1 MIETLKKACI
11 EVRKSVKDLI
21 GTEEGNTKMSLGA
34 GGDISRKIDLIAEER
49 VIETIKQSG
58 TNPTIIGEECGSIK
72 GNDGGYIIMD
82 AIDGTTN
89 VTRSIPFNCCSL
101 AYATEPKLSSVVDA
115 AIIDFATGDLY
126 YASKDKGAFL
136 NGNKISVRKAD
147 NIKEDEIIAGVNI
160 SGISQELLRSIGPV
174 FSKLNHIRVF
184 GANALELCF
193 LARGYLDMFMDFRGK
208 IRPTDMAAAYL
219 IVKEAGG
226 LILDKTGNTLDSE
239 LSFNNRFSFIALSDM
254 KIYDLLAQDSNLLN
268 KKAPGPGFE
277 PGSKE

>member
-1 MIETLKKACI
+1 MIETLKTGCV

-21 GTEEGNTKMSLGA
+21 GTAEGNTKMGLGA
-34 GGDISRKIDLIAEER
+34 GGDISRKIDLIAEEK

-58 TNPTIIGEECGSIK
+58 INPTIIGEECGTIK

-101 AYATEPKLSSVVDA
+101 AYATETKLTSVVDA

-136 NGNKISVRKAD
+136 NGNKIGVRKPD
-147 NIKEDEIIAGVNI
+147 SINEDEIIAGVNI
-160 SGISQELLRSIGPV
+160 SGISQELLHSIGPI
-174 FSKLNHIRVF
+174 FTKLNHIRIF

-254 KIYDLLAQDSNLLN
+254 KIYDLLAQDF
-268 KKAPGPGFE
+268 KFE
-277 PGSKE
+277 

>member
-1 MIETLKKACI
+1 MIETLKTACI
-11 EVRKSVKDLI
+11 EVRKSVKDLV
-21 GTEEGNTKMSLGA
+21 GTPEGNTKMGLGA
-34 GGDISRKIDLIAEER
+34 GGDISRKIDIIAEKK
-49 VIETIKQSG
+49 VIETINKSG
-58 TNPTIIGEECGSIK
+58 RFPTIIGEECGTIK
-72 GNDGGYIIMD
+72 GNDDGYIIMD

-115 AIIDFATGDLY
+115 AILDIATGDLY
-126 YASKDKGAFL
+126 SASKDKGAFL
-136 NGNKISVRKAD
+136 NGNKISVLKPE
-147 NIKEDEIIAGVNI
+147 NIKQEEIIAGVNI
-160 SGISQELLRSIGPV
+160 SGISQELLYSIGPMLT
-174 FSKLNHIRVF
+174 KLNHIRVF

-219 IVKEAGG
+219 IVKEAKG
-226 LILDKTGNTLDSE
+226 LVLDKTGNTLDSE
-239 LSFNNRFSFIALSDM
+239 LSFNNRFSFIALSDI
-254 KIYDLLAQDSNLLN
+254 KIYDLLAQDFNLFN

>member
-1 MIETLKKACI
+1 MIETLKTACV

-21 GTEEGNTKMSLGA
+21 GTAEGNTKMGLGA
-34 GGDISRKIDLIAEER
+34 GGDISRKIDLIAEEK

-58 TNPTIIGEECGSIK
+58 INPTIIGEECGTIK

-101 AYATEPKLSSVVDA
+101 AYATETKLTSVVDA

-126 YASKDKGAFL
+126 YASKGKGAFL
-136 NGNKISVRKAD
+136 NGNKIGVRKPD

-160 SGISQELLRSIGPV
+160 SGISQELLLSIGPI
-174 FSKLNHIRVF
+174 FTKLNHIRIF

-193 LARGYLDMFMDFRGK
+193 LARGYLDLFMDFRGK

-254 KIYDLLAQDSNLLN
+254 KIYDLLPQ
-268 KKAPGPGFE
+268 GF
-277 PGSKE
+277 KFQ

>member
-1 MIETLKKACI
+1 MIKTLKTSCL

-21 GTEEGNTKMSLGA
+21 GTIEGNTQMGIGA
-34 GGDISRKIDLIAEER
+34 GGDISRKIDIIAEKK
-49 VIETIKQSG
+49 VIETVMQSG
-58 TNPTIIGEECGSIK
+58 INPTIIGEECGTIE
-72 GNDGGYIIMD
+72 GNDAGYIIMD

-126 YASKDKGAFL
+126 YASEDKGAFL
-136 NGNKISVRKAD
+136 NGNKISVRKPD

-160 SGISQELLRSIGPV
+160 SGISQELLHSIGPI

-193 LARGYLDMFMDFRGK
+193 LSRGYLDMFMDFRGK

-226 LILDKTGNTLDSE
+226 LVFDKTGNTLDSD
-239 LSFNNRFSFIALSDM
+239 LSFGNRFSFIALSDI
-254 KIYDLLAQDSNLLN
+254 KIYNLLSQHL
-268 KKAPGPGFE
+268 KFQ
-277 PGSKE
+277 